1 MAPRELLF
9 GGRHYG
15 SPLLLLGLVVSP
27 LRVESI
33 FKVLVVVV
41 VVDCGYLSMTSDMY
55 VFELEIKVLRGFPDH
70 FILLKLPM

>member
-1 MAPRELLF
+1 MAPRGLLF
-9 GGRHYG
+9 GGRRYG

-41 VVDCGYLSMTSDMY
+41 DCGYLSMTSDMY
-55 VFELEIKVLRGFPDH
+55 VFEPEIKALRGFPDH